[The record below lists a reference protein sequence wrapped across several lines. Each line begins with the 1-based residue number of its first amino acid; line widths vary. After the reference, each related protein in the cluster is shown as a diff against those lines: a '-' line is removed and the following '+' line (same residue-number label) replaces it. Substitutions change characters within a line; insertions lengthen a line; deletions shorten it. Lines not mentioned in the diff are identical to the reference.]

1 MADLKLNSYT
11 ALTEDGSGTI
21 TAPELDVTTGTI
33 ASGVN
38 INGTIKSGATLGQVN
53 TPINGGTLTSSTTPR
68 FAIGDGWLSGGSYP
82 APLGTDYYG
91 YQEVSSG
98 SGIVIGTVHYHSGA
112 ADSYLCGM
120 VEVMY
125 TAVGDAN
132 RSGYYKFRI
141 GYTGNTSTTQLEG
154 SAQNSSLTCTKPN
167 DGTTQSI
174 TLTPTTTGGQTVK
187 VWYRFFGFPAK
198 AV

>member
-1 MADLKLNSYT
+1 MTRANDMANVLPTFNG
-11 ALTEDGSGTI
+11 AIGS
-21 TAPELDVTTGTI
+21 
-33 ASGVN
+33 S
-38 INGTIKSGATLGQVN
+38 ATLSQPN
-53 TPINGGTLTSSTTPR
+53 SPINGGTLTSSTTPR
-68 FAIGDGWLSGGSYP
+68 FAIGDGWLSGGDAGLY
-82 APLGTDYYG
+82 GTDYHG
-91 YQEVSSG
+91 YQEVTSG
-98 SGIVIGTVHYHSGA
+98 SGIVIGTVNYASGA

-141 GYTGNTSTTQLEG
+141 GYTGNTSTTALADA

>member
-1 MADLKLNSYT
+1 MTSVIKVDRITGK
-11 ALTEDGSGTI
+11 EGKRG
-21 TAPELDVTTGTI
+21 TAPIVLSGDTVTLG
-33 ASGVN
+33 SGVN
-38 INGTIKSGATLGQVN
+38 VNGTIKSGATLGQVN

-68 FAIGDGWLSGGSYP
+68 FAIGDGWLSGGDAGLY
-82 APLGTDYYG
+82 GTDYHG
-91 YQEVSSG
+91 YQEVTSG
-98 SGIVIGTVHYHSGA
+98 SGIVIGTVNYASGA
-112 ADSYLCGM
+112 ADSYLAGM
-120 VEVMY
+120 VEVIY

-174 TLTPTTTGGQTVK
+174 TLTPTTTTNQTVK
-187 VWYRFFGFPAK
+187 VWYRFMGFPAK